1 MSIVENFGPTLATLG
16 NGFFVGI
23 LIGYAWKK
31 VIRIVV
37 VIVGLFRAE

>member
-16 NGFFVGI
+16 SDFFVGI

-31 VIRIVV
+31 VIK
-37 VIVGLFRAE
+37 